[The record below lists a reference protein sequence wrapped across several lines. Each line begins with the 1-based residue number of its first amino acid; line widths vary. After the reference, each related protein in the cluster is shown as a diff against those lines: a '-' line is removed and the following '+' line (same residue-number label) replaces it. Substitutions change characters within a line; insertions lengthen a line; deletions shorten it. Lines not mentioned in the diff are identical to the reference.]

1 MALFEKKT
9 SFFGRLSSR
18 IGDVIMGRPKIDE
31 DLFDELEEILITS
44 DIGMDTTMKIMENLR
59 TYVKSNGLTDSEA
72 IKEALVKVIAEI
84 MDKGERNKLC
94 DEIPLVILMIGIN
107 GGGKTTSI
115 AKIGHKLRNEGK
127 TVLLGAAD
135 TFRAAAGE
143 QLEIWG
149 ERIGVNTVKHQE
161 GADPSAV
168 IYDAIQS
175 AKAKNIDVLIC
186 DTAGRLQTKKNLM
199 NELEKMNKVI
209 SREFPEAKR
218 ETLLVLDATTGKN
231 AISQAKEFNDVAEI
245 TGLVLTKLDGTA
257 KGGIAIT
264 VTDEFDMPI
273 KFIGVGEKMDDL
285 KEFDP
290 IEFAGGIFNE

>member
-1 MALFEKKT
+1 
-9 SFFGRLSSR
+9 
-18 IGDVIMGRPKIDE
+18 MGRPKIDE

-94 DEIPLVILMIGIN
+94 DETPLVILMIGIN

-285 KEFDP
+285 KEIDP

>member
-72 IKEALVKVIAEI
+72 IKEALVKVIAGI

-94 DEIPLVILMIGIN
+94 DETPLVILMIGIN

-209 SREFPEAKR
+209 SREFHEAKR

-231 AISQAKEFNDVAEI
+231 AISQSKEFNDVSEI

>member
-1 MALFEKKT
+1 MALFEKKQ
-9 SFFGRLSSR
+9 SFFGKLSSR
-18 IGDVIMGRPKIDE
+18 IGDAIMGRPKIDE
-31 DLFDELEEILITS
+31 DFFDELEEILITS

-59 TYVKSNGLTDSEA
+59 AYVKNNCLTDTEE
-72 IKEALVKVIAEI
+72 IKEALAKVIAEI

-94 DEIPLVILMIGIN
+94 DETPLVILMIGIN

-115 AKIGHKLRNEGK
+115 SKIGHKLRNEGK

-149 ERIGVNTVKHQE
+149 NRIGVNTVKHQE

-209 SREFPEAKR
+209 SREFPEARR

-245 TGLVLTKLDGTA
+245 SGIVLTKLDGTA

-264 VTDEFDMPI
+264 VTDEFDIPI
-273 KFIGVGEKMDDL
+273 KYIGVGEKMDDL

-290 IEFAGGIFNE
+290 LEFAGGIFSE